1 MVRDERRSR
10 YTFFK
15 LLVLNEVLTIF
26 IEVSCYEFLEENF
39 FGLFALL
46 NDVAFRIC
54 DIDEG
59 GLVLERH
66 VQESE
71 LTEG

>member
-39 FGLFALL
+39 IRLFALL